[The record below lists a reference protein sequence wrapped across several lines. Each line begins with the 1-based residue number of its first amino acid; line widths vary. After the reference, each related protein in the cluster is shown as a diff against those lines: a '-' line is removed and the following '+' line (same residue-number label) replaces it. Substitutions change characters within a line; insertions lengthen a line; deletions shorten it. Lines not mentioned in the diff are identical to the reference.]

1 MAYAFITGAIDTA
14 VAELDERSTN
24 AQCIHWIGFR
34 TDVARDA
41 LVDDAF
47 GTFADIR
54 MISSSDV
61 SDMATDYAR
70 RTQTDGRISF
80 GLRRTKLLKGLVY
93 WVMDFYRVSDVPD
106 ITGLSEVTFK
116 SQLQTALARA
126 DIRRSLKDNTKTAA
140 DAASPGPLESERKW
154 KQWENKFTNYTRC
167 HLGACGV
174 PLAYVIRLNDA
185 PDRVT
190 VHADFIARSIAC
202 APLSGEYYEAD
213 RRQVFDMIVAFTT
226 GQPSFDWIKSTMR
239 YNDGRRSMLA
249 LRAHFAGAG
258 NATRSKAE
266 ADRLKNS
273 LHYKSERSMT
283 FEQFLT
289 QCQHMYNI
297 YEEENEPMHE
307 DAKIRFLYSKV
318 QHPDLQ
324 PAIQALKVQE
334 SMGTVVTYA
343 AAANH
348 ISTAVTELPEYIS
361 KNRNVSGLNTKGS
374 ADGNGNGGSSDGI
387 YNADG
392 SIRTGH
398 IPNWGHL
405 SKAEKNLVFKE
416 RRRLGIKGG
425 KKGNGSANNPSLQN
439 QLKQLK
445 SNVNKHKRTIK
456 ALRAKNKDLG
466 DDDDTTTT
474 ANESQNNESLDA
486 GDQFGGRNNAKK
498 ARNDKK

>member
-1 MAYAFITGAIDTA
+1 MAYVFITGAVDTA
-14 VAELDERSTN
+14 VPFLDEQSTN
-24 AQCIHWIGFR
+24 AKCIHWIGFR
-34 TDVARDA
+34 VDAARNA
-41 LVDDAF
+41 LVNDAF

-54 MISSSDV
+54 MLSSSDV
-61 SDMATDYAR
+61 SDMASEYAR
-70 RTQTDGRISF
+70 RTNVDGRILF
-80 GLRRTKLLKGLVY
+80 GMRRTKLLKGLVH
-93 WVMDFYRVSDVPD
+93 WVMDFHRVSETPD
-106 ITGLSEVTFK
+106 IAGLSEVTFK
-116 SQLQTALARA
+116 AQLQTALARA
-126 DIRRSLKDNTKTAA
+126 EIRRSLKDNVKTAA

-202 APLSGEYYEAD
+202 APLAGEYYEAD

-239 YNDGRRSMLA
+239 YSDGRRSMNA

-258 NATRSKAE
+258 NASRSKAE
-266 ADRLKNS
+266 ADRLKSS

-283 FEQFLT
+283 FEKFLT

-318 QHPDLQ
+318 QHPDLR
-324 PAIQALKVQE
+324 PAIEALKVQE
-334 SMGTVVTYA
+334 SMGTVVTYD

-361 KNRNVSGLNTKGS
+361 KNRNVSGVNTGG
-374 ADGNGNGGSSDGI
+374 ADEHGGPTNGI

-398 IPNWGHL
+398 ISNWQQL
-405 SKAEKNLVFKE
+405 SKSEKNIVYKE
-416 RRRLGIKGG
+416 RKRLGIKGG
-425 KKGNGSANNPSLQN
+425 KQGKNNNTASLQN

-456 ALRAKNKDLG
+456 ALQAQKKDNG
-466 DDDDTTTT
+466 DDDTATT
-474 ANESQNNESLDA
+474 ANESHDSESLDA
-486 GDQFGGRNNAKK
+486 GDQFGGRNNAKR
-498 ARNDKK
+498 ARNGNK